1 MSPIKLKKLANLRKK
16 LDYVDNKLLKLLIIR
31 TNLVKQVMR
40 LKEYKNQIVDKKRI
54 AQILKRIKKKSIKY
68 KLDPNI
74 SKRIW
79 KNMIWSY
86 IEFERKNFKK

>member
-1 MSPIKLKKLANLRKK
+1 MSPIKLKKLNNLRKK
-16 LDYVDNKLLKLLIIR
+16 LDYVDNKLFKLLIKR
-31 TNLVKQVMR
+31 TNLVKQVMS
-40 LKEYKNQIVDKKRI
+40 LKEYKNQIIDKKRI
-54 AQILKRIKKKSIKY
+54 AQILKRIKKKSLKH

-74 SKRIW
+74 SRRVW

>member
-1 MSPIKLKKLANLRKK
+1 MSPLKLKKLNNLRKK
-16 LDYVDNKLLKLLIIR
+16 LDYVDNKLLKLLIKR
-31 TNLVKQVMR
+31 TNLVKQVMS
-40 LKEYKNQIVDKKRI
+40 LKEHKNQIVDKKRI
-54 AQILKRIKKKSIKY
+54 AQILKRIKKKSLKH

-74 SKRIW
+74 SRRIW

>member
-1 MSPIKLKKLANLRKK
+1 MSPIKLKKLTKLRKK
-16 LDYVDNKLLKLLIIR
+16 LDYVDDKLLKLLIKR
-31 TNLVKQVMR
+31 TNLVRQVMH

-54 AQILKRIKKKSIKY
+54 VQILKRIKKKSLRH

-74 SKRIW
+74 SRRIW

>member
-1 MSPIKLKKLANLRKK
+1 MSPLKLKKLSNLRKK
-16 LDYVDNKLLKLLIIR
+16 LDYVDNKLLKLLIKR
-31 TNLVKQVMR
+31 TNLVKQVMS

-54 AQILKRIKKKSIKY
+54 AQILKRIKKKSLKH

-74 SKRIW
+74 SRRIW

>member
-1 MSPIKLKKLANLRKK
+1 MSPIKLKKLNNLRKK
-16 LDYVDNKLLKLLIIR
+16 LDYVDNKLLKLLIKR
-31 TNLVKQVMR
+31 TNLVKQVMS

-54 AQILKRIKKKSIKY
+54 AQILKRIKKKSLKH

-74 SKRIW
+74 SGRVW

>member
-1 MSPIKLKKLANLRKK
+1 MSPIKLKKLKNLRKK
-16 LDYVDNKLLKLLIIR
+16 LDYVDNKLLKLLIKR
-31 TNLVKQVMR
+31 TNLVKQVMS

-54 AQILKRIKKKSIKY
+54 AQILKRIKKKSLKH
-68 KLDPNI
+68 KLDPSI
-74 SKRIW
+74 SRRIW

>member
-1 MSPIKLKKLANLRKK
+1 MSPLKLKKLSNLRKK
-16 LDYVDNKLLKLLIIR
+16 LDYVDNKLLKLLIKR
-31 TNLVKQVMR
+31 TNLVKQVMS
-40 LKEYKNQIVDKKRI
+40 LKEHKNQIVDKKRI
-54 AQILKRIKKKSIKY
+54 AQILKRVKKKSLKH

-74 SKRIW
+74 SRRIW

>member
-1 MSPIKLKKLANLRKK
+1 MSPIKLKKLTVLRKK
-16 LDYVDNKLLKLLIIR
+16 LDYLDDRLLKLLIKR
-31 TNLVKQVMR
+31 TNLVRQVMH

-54 AQILKRIKKKSIKY
+54 VQILKRIKKKSLRH

-74 SKRIW
+74 SRRVW

>member
-1 MSPIKLKKLANLRKK
+1 MSPLKLKKLSNLRKK
-16 LDYVDNKLLKLLIIR
+16 LDYVDNKLLKLLIKR
-31 TNLVKQVMR
+31 TNLVKQVMS
-40 LKEYKNQIVDKKRI
+40 LKEHKNQIVDKKRI
-54 AQILKRIKKKSIKY
+54 TQILKRIKKKSLKH

-74 SKRIW
+74 SRRIW